1 MSLYGHT
8 NINIDSLKRWANA
21 LSIDNITEVDYGGEP
36 VFFDEITKKILN
48 SQLQVFTALINQ
60 LKPGDDWR
68 NCQGFISAIFYNT
81 FIRVNNNSIRIG
93 DYYECFIIPSD
104 MHTYKKIIKGFD
116 YTSIGAIH
124 IYDGEKV
131 IATIGEKS
139 DLIWETFY
147 DYFINE
153 NEDGSIDHTYVNHEQ
168 VLSIQLFDV
177 EYKTIEELV
186 LLMNEI
192 LLRVSMEYD
201 MNFKIYSVDPVFKL
215 IGDDSIH
222 KMQYKPTGYEQV
234 PMLYLNNAIKS
245 QDERL
250 AYLSYYQ
257 VIEYFFVRLQ
267 NYYFLNELS
276 QIDTQNVNHN
286 ELRKVLSRYKKI
298 SSERE
303 ALRLVLIKSVDI
315 PQFKSWIVSDQKRQ
329 DTYCNSNVL
338 KIDILEKDKKIIS
351 DLTERVYSYRCS
363 IAHAKGDVD
372 EYIAIPS
379 LSNQKI
385 ADELPLLKYLAFAV
399 IESCS
404 ETQ

>member
-1 MSLYGHT
+1 M
-8 NINIDSLKRWANA
+8 
-21 LSIDNITEVDYGGEP
+21 
-36 VFFDEITKKILN
+36 
-48 SQLQVFTALINQ
+48 
-60 LKPGDDWR
+60 
-68 NCQGFISAIFYNT
+68 
-81 FIRVNNNSIRIG
+81 
-93 DYYECFIIPSD
+93 
-104 MHTYKKIIKGFD
+104 
-116 YTSIGAIH
+116 
-124 IYDGEKV
+124 
-131 IATIGEKS
+131 
-139 DLIWETFY
+139 IWETFY

-234 PMLYLNNAIKS
+234 PMLYLNNAINS

>member
-1 MSLYGHT
+1 MSIYGHN
-8 NINIDSLKRWANA
+8 NINLESLKRWANA
-21 LSIDNITEVDYGGEP
+21 LSIDNITEVDYGGKP
-36 VFFDEITKKILN
+36 VIFDERSKKILN
-48 SQLQVFTALINQ
+48 IQLQGFVAFINQ

-68 NCQGFISAIFYNT
+68 ECQGIISPIFYNT
-81 FIRVNNNSIRIG
+81 FIRVNNHSIKIG
-93 DYYECFIIPSD
+93 DYYECFIVPSD
-104 MHTYKKIIKGFD
+104 MNTHKKIIKGFD

-139 DLIWETFY
+139 DLMWATFY
-147 DYFINE
+147 DYFVNE
-153 NEDGSIDHTYVNHEQ
+153 NDDGSIDHTYVNHEH

-177 EYKTIEELV
+177 ENKTVDELV

-192 LLRVSMEYD
+192 LLRVSMEYG

-234 PMLYLNNAIKS
+234 PMLYLNNAINS
-245 QDERL
+245 QDERM

-286 ELRKVLSRYKKI
+286 KLRKVLASYKKV

-303 ALRLVLIKSVDI
+303 ALKLVLIKSIDI
-315 PQFKSWIVSDQKRQ
+315 SKLKNWITSDQKYQ
-329 DTYCNSNVL
+329 DIYCSSDVL
-338 KIDILEKDKKIIS
+338 KIDVSKTDKKIIS

-363 IAHAKGDVD
+363 IAHAKGDVE

-379 LSNQKI
+379 LSNKKI
-385 ADELPLLKYLAFAV
+385 ADELPLLKYLSFAV

-404 ETQ
+404 ET

>member
-1 MSLYGHT
+1 
-8 NINIDSLKRWANA
+8 
-21 LSIDNITEVDYGGEP
+21 
-36 VFFDEITKKILN
+36 
-48 SQLQVFTALINQ
+48 
-60 LKPGDDWR
+60 
-68 NCQGFISAIFYNT
+68 
-81 FIRVNNNSIRIG
+81 
-93 DYYECFIIPSD
+93 
-104 MHTYKKIIKGFD
+104 
-116 YTSIGAIH
+116 
-124 IYDGEKV
+124 
-131 IATIGEKS
+131 
-139 DLIWETFY
+139 
-147 DYFINE
+147 
-153 NEDGSIDHTYVNHEQ
+153 
-168 VLSIQLFDV
+168 
-177 EYKTIEELV
+177 
-186 LLMNEI
+186 MNEI

-215 IGDDSIH
+215 IGDDSIR

-234 PMLYLNNAIKS
+234 PMLYLNSAINS

-276 QIDTQNVNHN
+276 QIDSQNVNHN

-303 ALRLVLIKSVDI
+303 ALRLALIKSVDI
-315 PQFKSWIVSDQKRQ
+315 PKFKSWIVSDQKHQ
-329 DTYCNSNVL
+329 DTYCNSNFL

>member
-1 MSLYGHT
+1 M
-8 NINIDSLKRWANA
+8 
-21 LSIDNITEVDYGGEP
+21 
-36 VFFDEITKKILN
+36 
-48 SQLQVFTALINQ
+48 INQ

-68 NCQGFISAIFYNT
+68 NCQGFISHIFYNT

-104 MHTYKKIIKGFD
+104 MYTHKRIFKGFD

-139 DLIWETFY
+139 DLMWDTFY

-177 EYKTIEELV
+177 EYKTIDELV

-215 IGDDSIH
+215 IGDDSIR

-234 PMLYLNNAIKS
+234 PMLYLNSAINS

-276 QIDTQNVNHN
+276 QIDSQNVNHN

-303 ALRLVLIKSVDI
+303 ALRLALIKSVDI
-315 PQFKSWIVSDQKRQ
+315 PKFKSWIVSDQKHQ
-329 DTYCNSNVL
+329 DTYCNSNFL

>member
-1 MSLYGHT
+1 M
-8 NINIDSLKRWANA
+8 
-21 LSIDNITEVDYGGEP
+21 
-36 VFFDEITKKILN
+36 
-48 SQLQVFTALINQ
+48 
-60 LKPGDDWR
+60 
-68 NCQGFISAIFYNT
+68 
-81 FIRVNNNSIRIG
+81 
-93 DYYECFIIPSD
+93 
-104 MHTYKKIIKGFD
+104 
-116 YTSIGAIH
+116 
-124 IYDGEKV
+124 
-131 IATIGEKS
+131 
-139 DLIWETFY
+139 
-147 DYFINE
+147 
-153 NEDGSIDHTYVNHEQ
+153 
-168 VLSIQLFDV
+168 
-177 EYKTIEELV
+177 
-186 LLMNEI
+186 
-192 LLRVSMEYD
+192 
-201 MNFKIYSVDPVFKL
+201 
-215 IGDDSIH
+215 
-222 KMQYKPTGYEQV
+222 
-234 PMLYLNNAIKS
+234 
-245 QDERL
+245 
-250 AYLSYYQ
+250 
-257 VIEYFFVRLQ
+257 RLQ

-298 SSERE
+298 SSECE